1 MTDNRDDDLILA
13 LAELRILFPDWRMGQ
28 LIANVAQAAGAVGD
42 SAIWDIQD
50 GDLLKAACRLL
61 ERNRVRQTVHA

>member
-1 MTDNRDDDLILA
+1 MTDIRDDELILA

-42 SAIWDIQD
+42 SAIWDIGD
-50 GDLLKAACRLL
+50 GEVLEAARRLI
-61 ERNRVRQTVHA
+61 EHTRVRQIVLA